1 MIINK
6 LNSDH
11 FENNRLICAG
21 TVNYIRKPY
30 ALKLIADVGG
40 RQKRTS
46 RTKINKWEPLK
57 NPEDIE

>member
-46 RTKINKWEPLK
+46 RTKINKCK
-57 NPEDIE
+57 TQ